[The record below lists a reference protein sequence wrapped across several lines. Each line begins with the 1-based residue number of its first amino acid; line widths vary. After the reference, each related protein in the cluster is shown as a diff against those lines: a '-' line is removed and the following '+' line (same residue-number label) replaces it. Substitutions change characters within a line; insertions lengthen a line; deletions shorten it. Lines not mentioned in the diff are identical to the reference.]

1 MAESIV
7 KLIVDATQGVRSLG
21 RFKKATGE
29 AAKKTDQL
37 IKLLKAQS
45 SAALKV
51 KAATESAQGGYTK
64 LSQVQG
70 VLSARVLKT
79 ERAISAQIST
89 LRELRAGLK
98 LNGPAYKRVT
108 EEIERLEKSFE
119 RSTTKAE
126 KFRSKLGG
134 LKGAIVSLGVAA
146 LTKRMIGQAASFQQ
160 TQIRLKALSAEYG
173 EFGKIQQLVKDNAK
187 TFNLSQ
193 AEAASQ
199 FSDIYARLRPLGKT
213 LEEVQTV
220 YKGFNAT
227 AIASGTGAAAAS
239 GAFLQLSQALGSGR
253 LQGDEF
259 RSVSEQIPG
268 ILGLVADEMGVAVS
282 ELKKLGSEGKI
293 TSDILINAL
302 AKGFE
307 KNKDKIQ
314 QILAE
319 SPAAKFKEFSNATS
333 ELSNAIGTELLPV
346 VTPAVQGLTKLL
358 KAAGDLPGPIKTA
371 GAALIG
377 FSAVVLALASPVSAL
392 LKGIAAFAPAAA
404 GATSAAKL
412 LAGAMVILK
421 GAMLALPW
429 VAAAAAVGGLIALT
443 VNYYKEQSDLNS
455 LLNGSEKEISK
466 YETAIKKT
474 NDKLA
479 EAKSKLNDMKGAG
492 VSNARAI
499 RSQKRRVDELRSEL
513 EGVKGVYT
521 AKVQVLIDIQEASRD
536 IAGIDYKPDGPG
548 GRLVPIDPPETVTQE
563 RERKAQELKDRLVS
577 SGGSSTGST
586 AKAPQDI
593 SKEMQALLL
602 KEQELRFSNDELAQS
617 KIKKE
622 IEVQR
627 ILESQLQPREKN
639 IALIKA
645 QNDEL
650 FRTSSIFSENFKKAA
665 EADDQI
671 KKTAINAVKAAI
683 SQAAEIDAQI
693 EAQGEKMKDVY
704 KGIGDS
710 IQNGVVDALTAAVDG
725 TKSLAEV
732 ASATLKD
739 IGNMFI
745 KLGINQL
752 FNSLGSGGG
761 FLGQL
766 FGSAKGNIIA
776 QNKIVPFAKGG
787 IVGEP
792 TIFPLANGTG
802 LMGEAGPEAIMPLKR
817 SPSGRLGVEVA
828 STREQL
834 NNQQAVASTRE
845 QLDRQRA
852 VASTREQL
860 NNQQAK
866 AMQPL
871 DIRYEST
878 VINNVE
884 YVTAEQHRKG
894 MAQAAERG
902 RAMTLTTLQNSP
914 RTRSR
919 VGI

>member
-7 KLIVDATQGVRSLG
+7 KLIVDASQGVRSLG
-21 RFKKATGE
+21 RFKKATDE

-37 IKLLKAQS
+37 KKAVRLQ
-45 SAALKV
+45 
-51 KAATESAQGGYTK
+51 KAATEAATTK
-64 LSQVQG
+64 LAQFG
-70 VLSARVLKT
+70 DIAKSAFGK
-79 ERAISAQIST
+79 ASKAAQKYQSA
-89 LRELRAGLK
+89 
-98 LNGPAYKRVT
+98 
-108 EEIERLEKSFE
+108 
-119 RSTTKAE
+119 
-126 KFRSKLGG
+126 LGG
-134 LKGAIVSLGVAA
+134 IKGAIVSLGVAA

-160 TQIRLKALSAEYG
+160 TQIRLKALSTEYG

-199 FSDIYARLRPLGKT
+199 FSDVYARLRPLGKT
-213 LEEVQTV
+213 LDEVQTV

-227 AIASGTGAAAAS
+227 AIASGTSAAAAS

-253 LQGDEF
+253 LAGDEF

-358 KAAGDLPGPIKTA
+358 KAVSDLPGPIKTV
-371 GAALIG
+371 GAAILG
-377 FSAVVLALASPVSAL
+377 LTSAVVGLAPLLGPVAKGFAAIKSVLAGITGAGLLAAGPWFALAA
-392 LKGIAAFAPAAA
+392 GIGAAAFALNNYQFEAKNAGTAENLKRRSAELLKIDEDLAKAEARLDKQTDKQAIKAAQLTVDSFQDIRQRKLKEIAQIREALPFRQRTNQPKGAPTARPQIGDFVGGGSSGGDSKALKANNQALEEANRLANSQREAFARINQELDRSIALNSDVNDYIKQGFQNLFAFQDVVKRINTEVAA
-404 GATSAAKL
+404 GRQAELIA
-412 LAGAMVILK
+412 LAQLKKDQADFNVLK
-421 GAMLALPW
+421 GAASDFGSDMGEFFAGKLP
-429 VAAAAAVGGLIALT
+429 
-443 VNYYKEQSDLNS
+443 KE
-455 LLNGSEKEISK
+455 
-466 YETAIKKT
+466 
-474 NDKLA
+474 
-479 EAKSKLNDMKGAG
+479 
-492 VSNARAI
+492 
-499 RSQKRRVDELRSEL
+499 
-513 EGVKGVYT
+513 
-521 AKVQVLIDIQEASRD
+521 
-536 IAGIDYKPDGPG
+536 
-548 GRLVPIDPPETVTQE
+548 
-563 RERKAQELKDRLVS
+563 
-577 SGGSSTGST
+577 
-586 AKAPQDI
+586 
-593 SKEMQALLL
+593 
-602 KEQELRFSNDELAQS
+602 
-617 KIKKE
+617 
-622 IEVQR
+622 
-627 ILESQLQPREKN
+627 
-639 IALIKA
+639 
-645 QNDEL
+645 
-650 FRTSSIFSENFKKAA
+650 
-665 EADDQI
+665 
-671 KKTAINAVKAAI
+671 
-683 SQAAEIDAQI
+683 I

-739 IGNMFI
+739 IGSMLI
-745 KLGINQL
+745 KFGVNQL
-752 FNSLGSGGG
+752 FNQAGGAGGILGK
-761 FLGQL
+761 L

-787 IVGEP
+787 IIGEP

-817 SPSGRLGVEVA
+817 GPSGRLGVEVA
-828 STREQL
+828 STRQ
-834 NNQQAVASTRE
+834 

-860 NNQQAK
+860 NNQQANT
-866 AMQPL
+866 MQPL

-878 VINNVE
+878 VINNIE

>member
-21 RFKKATGE
+21 RFKKATDE
-29 AAKKTDQL
+29 AAKKTD
-37 IKLLKAQS
+37 LLKKAVRLQ
-45 SAALKV
+45 
-51 KAATESAQGGYTK
+51 KAATEAATRKLAQFGDIAKSAFGKASKAAQKY
-64 LSQVQG
+64 Q
-70 VLSARVLKT
+70 SA
-79 ERAISAQIST
+79 
-89 LRELRAGLK
+89 
-98 LNGPAYKRVT
+98 
-108 EEIERLEKSFE
+108 
-119 RSTTKAE
+119 
-126 KFRSKLGG
+126 LGG
-134 LKGAIVSLGVAA
+134 IKGAIVSLGVAA

-227 AIASGTGAAAAS
+227 AIASGTSAAAAS

-282 ELKKLGSEGKI
+282 ELKTLGSEGKI

-314 QILAE
+314 AILSE

-346 VTPAVQGLTKLL
+346 VTPAVQELTKLL
-358 KAAGDLPGPIKTA
+358 KAAGGLPKPLLAVAAAIAGIGSAALIAAPGVVALGKAIAFISGAGLLAAAPWLALAAGIAYVAKGAVDAKTKIDNLEASLRDASGTGDELKQKMQETADKIETLKGQLDKAGPSAAFLQKKIDLLTRSLNEMKGRYDIEIVLSTFGVDVASLEDGFFGPA
-371 GAALIG
+371 GAAIKPKKKKKPTETPTPTKTGRTGPDPAVEARQRAERIAQQLKNSEEMKINLDG
-377 FSAVVLALASPVSAL
+377 QFSVLTEIDEREKIRIATMFELSAINRKYNDL
-392 LKGIAAFAPAAA
+392 TAAA
-404 GATSAAKL
+404 LSNEEKRNLEIARGLELGTARIEQGKALEAIQKAEMASQVDFLKNQFAA
-412 LAGAMVILK
+412 
-421 GAMLALPW
+421 
-429 VAAAAAVGGLIALT
+429 
-443 VNYYKEQSDLNS
+443 
-455 LLNGSEKEISK
+455 
-466 YETAIKKT
+466 
-474 NDKLA
+474 
-479 EAKSKLNDMKGAG
+479 
-492 VSNARAI
+492 
-499 RSQKRRVDELRSEL
+499 
-513 EGVKGVYT
+513 
-521 AKVQVLIDIQEASRD
+521 
-536 IAGIDYKPDGPG
+536 
-548 GRLVPIDPPETVTQE
+548 
-563 RERKAQELKDRLVS
+563 
-577 SGGSSTGST
+577 
-586 AKAPQDI
+586 
-593 SKEMQALLL
+593 
-602 KEQELRFSNDELAQS
+602 
-617 KIKKE
+617 
-622 IEVQR
+622 
-627 ILESQLQPREKN
+627 
-639 IALIKA
+639 
-645 QNDEL
+645 
-650 FRTSSIFSENFKKAA
+650 
-665 EADDQI
+665 
-671 KKTAINAVKAAI
+671 
-683 SQAAEIDAQI
+683 AAEIDAQI

-710 IQNGVVDALTAAVDG
+710 IQNGVVDALLAAVDG

-761 FLGQL
+761 ILGKL
-766 FGSAKGNIIA
+766 FNSAKGNIIA

-817 SPSGRLGVEVA
+817 GPGGRLGVEVA
-828 STREQL
+828 STRQQL

>member
-7 KLIVDATQGVRSLG
+7 KLIVDATQGIRSLG
-21 RFKKATGE
+21 QFKKATAESVKKVELLQKAVRAQTKATTFAKQQVAKFGNAAKDAFGKAQQ
-29 AAKKTDQL
+29 AAKKY
-37 IKLLKAQS
+37 QS
-45 SAALKV
+45 
-51 KAATESAQGGYTK
+51 T
-64 LSQVQG
+64 
-70 VLSARVLKT
+70 
-79 ERAISAQIST
+79 
-89 LRELRAGLK
+89 
-98 LNGPAYKRVT
+98 
-108 EEIERLEKSFE
+108 
-119 RSTTKAE
+119 
-126 KFRSKLGG
+126 LGG

-193 AEAASQ
+193 AEASSQ

-227 AIASGTGAAAAS
+227 AIASGTSAAAAS

-314 QILAE
+314 SLLAE
-319 SPAAKFKEFSNATS
+319 SPAQEFKEFSNATS

-346 VTPAVQGLTKLL
+346 VTPAVQELTKLL
-358 KAAGDLPGPIKTA
+358 KAAGGLPKPLLAVAAAIAGIGSAALIAAPGVVALGKAIAFISGAGLLAAAPWLGLAAGIGAVVVALGRYQSKSSQIA
-371 GAALIG
+371 GAARTG
-377 FSAVVLALASPVSAL
+377 GVKDV
-392 LKGIAAFAPAAA
+392 IAARQEL
-404 GATSAAKL
+404 SK
-412 LAGAMVILK
+412 LAGD
-421 GAMLALPW
+421 
-429 VAAAAAVGGLIALT
+429 T
-443 VNYYKEQSDLNS
+443 S
-455 LLNGSEKEISK
+455 LLELAKKETGDKQKRANLTKEIAK
-466 YETAIKKT
+466 NKT
-474 NDKLA
+474 RIN
-479 EAKSKLNDMKGAG
+479 
-492 VSNARAI
+492 
-499 RSQKRRVDELRSEL
+499 
-513 EGVKGVYT
+513 
-521 AKVQVLIDIQEASRD
+521 
-536 IAGIDYKPDGPG
+536 
-548 GRLVPIDPPETVTQE
+548 
-563 RERKAQELKDRLVS
+563 ELKAAIAANPADIVQAQVADVPKQDQFKIGDFV
-577 SGGSSTGST
+577 GGSSGTGS
-586 AKAPQDI
+586 AGKGPAAEGRQRAERI
-593 SKEMQALLL
+593 AQQLKNSEEM
-602 KEQELRFSNDELAQS
+602 
-617 KIKKE
+617 KINLDGQFLVLTE
-622 IEVQR
+622 IDK
-627 ILESQLQPREKN
+627 REKIR
-639 IALIKA
+639 IATMF
-645 QNDEL
+645 EL
-650 FRTSSIFSENFKKAA
+650 S
-665 EADDQI
+665 
-671 KKTAINAVKAAI
+671 AINRKYNNLTAAALSNEEKRNLEIARGLELGTTRIEQGKALEAI
-683 SQAAEIDAQI
+683 QKAEMASQVDFLKNQFAAAAEIDAQI
-693 EAQGEKMKDVY
+693 EAQGDKMDGIY

-710 IQNGVVDALTAAVDG
+710 IQGGVVDALTAAVDG

-739 IGNMFI
+739 IGNILI

-752 FNSLGSGGG
+752 FSSLGSGGG
-761 FLGQL
+761 FLGKL

-792 TIFPLANGTG
+792 TIFPLAKGTG

-817 SPSGRLGVEVA
+817 GPGGRLGVEVTNTREQLNRQQAFA
-828 STREQL
+828 STREQ
-834 NNQQAVASTRE
+834 QATANTR
-845 QLDRQRA
+845 
-852 VASTREQL
+852 
-860 NNQQAK
+860 
-866 AMQPL
+866 QPL

-878 VINNVE
+878 VINSVE

-894 MAQAAERG
+894 MAEAAERG